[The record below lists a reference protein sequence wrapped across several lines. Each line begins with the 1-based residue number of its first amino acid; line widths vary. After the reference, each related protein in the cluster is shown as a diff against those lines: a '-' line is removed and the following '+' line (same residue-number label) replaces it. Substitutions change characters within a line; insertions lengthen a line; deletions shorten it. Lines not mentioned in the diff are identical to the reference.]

1 MPGTFLIPQLCMTC
15 LLWPGTVLGPE
26 ALAVNSTSQVPALT
40 EFTFYG
46 ALQLSVLLLFLLSLQ
61 IQRERIKDLKADDPA
76 QVGREGLEKRWWL
89 TLGLKD

>member
-40 EFTFYG
+40 EFTF
-46 ALQLSVLLLFLLSLQ
+46 
-61 IQRERIKDLKADDPA
+61 
-76 QVGREGLEKRWWL
+76 
-89 TLGLKD
+89 